1 MEEIFKRVSFTLEV
15 KTPYTT
21 SLNISNDNIYVYFY
35 EGEEIVYLINLS
47 SLYKATL
54 VLDTRY
60 LVNICLEVLKSRG
73 LI

>member
-1 MEEIFKRVSFTLEV
+1 MEEIFKRVAASLSA
-15 KTPYTT
+15 KTPYRTE
-21 SLNISNDNIYVYFY
+21 LNISNDNIYIYFY